1 MPVAEAVRAVALTRS
16 FGARVAVRNLSI
28 TLHRGEIVALLGP
41 NGAGKTTT
49 LRMLAGLI
57 PPSSGSVELDGVP
70 LHARSA
76 DLLRQRVGLLT
87 ESPGLWDRL
96 SVQLNLRTYA
106 RLYGLTKPQEAV
118 DRALTL
124 VALSDRR
131 RDVAGALS
139 KGLRQRLALARA
151 LMHEPAII
159 LLDEPTSGLDPAN
172 ARHVRDLIAK
182 LRRDGRALLVSTH
195 NLYEAEELADR
206 IAVLNTDLL
215 ADASPS
221 VLRQRSSGLHLEIE
235 VEGSAADWQKQLPTG
250 VGEDVQVA
258 GSTLTVT
265 LASGHQVPDIVASLV
280 MGGARVRRVVPKERT
295 LEEVY
300 LSLVGNIE
308 GAA

>member
-1 MPVAEAVRAVALTRS
+1 MSVPEVAVRASALTRS

-28 TLHRGEIVALLGP
+28 ALHRGEIVALLGP

-57 PPSSGSVELDGVP
+57 PPSSGTVELEGVP
-70 LHARSA
+70 LQAKSA
-76 DLLRQRVGLLT
+76 DALRRRVGLLT

-96 SVQLNLRTYA
+96 SVHMNLVTYA
-106 RLYGLTKPQEAV
+106 RLYGLPNPQESVA
-118 DRALTL
+118 RALAM
-124 VALSDRR
+124 VALTDRR

-151 LMHEPAII
+151 LMHAPAIV

-172 ARHVRDLIAK
+172 ARHVRDLIAS
-182 LRRDGRALLVSTH
+182 LRREGRALLVSTH
-195 NLYEAEELADR
+195 NLHEAEELADR

-221 VLRQRSSGLHLEIE
+221 VLRQRLTGMHVDIE
-235 VEGSAADWQKQLPTG
+235 VDGPGEQWQKHLPTFVEG
-250 VGEDVQVA
+250 AHIA
-258 GSTLTVT
+258 GSTLSVI
-265 LASGHQVPDIVASLV
+265 LASSDQVPDVVASLV
-280 MGGARVRRVVPKERT
+280 TGGARVRRVVPRERT

-300 LSLVGNIE
+300 LSLVGDIE
-308 GAA
+308 GVA

>member
-1 MPVAEAVRAVALTRS
+1 
-16 FGARVAVRNLSI
+16 
-28 TLHRGEIVALLGP
+28 
-41 NGAGKTTT
+41 
-49 LRMLAGLI
+49 
-57 PPSSGSVELDGVP
+57 
-70 LHARSA
+70 
-76 DLLRQRVGLLT
+76 
-87 ESPGLWDRL
+87 
-96 SVQLNLRTYA
+96 
-106 RLYGLTKPQEAV
+106 
-118 DRALTL
+118 

-151 LMHEPAII
+151 LMHEPPII

-221 VLRQRSSGLHLEIE
+221 VLRQRLSGLHLEIE
-235 VEGSAADWQKQLPTG
+235 VEGSAADWQKHLPTG

-258 GSTLTVT
+258 GSMLTVT
-265 LASGHQVPDIVASLV
+265 LESGHQVPDIVSSLV
-280 MGGARVRRVVPKERT
+280 MGGARVRRIVPKERT

>member
-1 MPVAEAVRAVALTRS
+1 MS
-16 FGARVAVRNLSI
+16 
-28 TLHRGEIVALLGP
+28 
-41 NGAGKTTT
+41 
-49 LRMLAGLI
+49 LR
-57 PPSSGSVELDGVP
+57 SSGL
-70 LHARSA
+70 R
-76 DLLRQRVGLLT
+76 LLRQRVGFLT

-96 SVQLNLRTYA
+96 SVQFNLSTYA

-159 LLDEPTSGLDPAN
+159 LLDEPTAGLDPAN
-172 ARHVRDLIAK
+172 ARHVRDLIAS

-195 NLYEAEELADR
+195 NLHEAEELADR

-215 ADASPS
+215 ADASPA
-221 VLRQRSSGLHLEIE
+221 VLRQRSSGLHVEIE
-235 VEGSAADWQKQLPTG
+235 VEGSAADWQMQLPAG
-250 VGEDVQVA
+250 LKGIQID
-258 GSTLTVT
+258 GSTLHVT
-265 LASGHQVPDIVASLV
+265 LESGYQVPDIVAGLV
-280 MGGARVRRVVPKERT
+280 RAGARVCRVEPKERT

-300 LSLVGNIE
+300 LSLVGDIE